1 MDRRHVVG
9 KRPGSSSSPARGASG
24 QGRDNYYLYRDQG
37 PSGYNGNSYYAQ
49 GEGGR
54 YMNRDIDGVSSFEN
68 LENCRA
74 ELLRKLDELK
84 DHLSRS
90 CEVSGKTD
98 VMVSPDPYPRSRAA
112 YLQEALTTSH
122 VVNQLRPHLGEA
134 SGYAPYVH
142 RDPHFRSGYQDE
154 GLSYARGPYGYGHPQ
169 TKYLHQPYHNRRHG
183 YGGNVDHPDANFFHS
198 PTCSCVHC
206 FDKDWDLPPHVLSNP
221 DNHHRMHPIGH
232 EPQGYRSGGFN
243 SRSSRSQP
251 SITPNSTDLDFE
263 DDGIHQARL
272 RKVQES
278 RTNGLMMRP
287 VAGGAPFIAC
297 TSCFE
302 SLRLPKQHISLK
314 KRQQKLK
321 CGACSSVFLF
331 ELGNKALTLP
341 VSGSF
346 DHVVTEMDDCSS
358 LAVDGDVGYEEGGS
372 KLAEAYACSDSN
384 DDSVPKVSLTDK
396 KSSSDECEKH
406 LDSLSSVSSPSKDQ
420 QMEDTLPPEK
430 HGSPSAELHI
440 MEDTIPPEKHGS
452 SSAELHIME
461 DTLPPEKHGSSS
473 AELHI
478 KVESL
483 PPPILSTEESPDHC
497 SPSSLVGQCDNG
509 DKVTKSELDR
519 NATWQNSVRDSAVST
534 EIESKEFPKSYISQD
549 TCDKGAESSSS
560 GLDDSRSG
568 NFMKWAP
575 NAELGTSQ
583 VFVNGHLIPENLVQ
597 KAELLAGPIQPGE
610 YWYDV
615 RAGFWGVM
623 GFPCLGIIMPN
634 IEEFNYPM
642 PEKCA
647 AGNTGVVVNGRELHQ
662 KDLDLLAGRGLP
674 ILSGRSYLVKISGE
688 VVDEDTGEELDSIGK
703 LAPSVERANHGFG
716 MKVPR
721 FISRYQS

>member
-1 MDRRHVVG
+1 MDRRHVIG
-9 KRPGSSSSPARGASG
+9 KRLGSPSSPARGASG

-37 PSGYNGNSYYAQ
+37 PSSYNGNSYYAR
-49 GEGGR
+49 GDGGR
-54 YMNRDIDGVSSFEN
+54 YMNRDIDVASSFEN

-84 DHLSRS
+84 NHLSRS
-90 CEVSGKTD
+90 CEVFEKND

-122 VVNQLRPHLGEA
+122 VVNQQRPRLGEA

-142 RDPHFRSGYQDE
+142 RDSHFRSGYQDE
-154 GLSYARGPYGYGHPQ
+154 GLSYANTYQEEIPRGAYGYDHSQ
-169 TKYLHQPYHNRRHG
+169 TKYLHQPYHDRRHG
-183 YGGNVDHPDANFFHS
+183 YGGTVDHPDANFFHN

-206 FDKDWDLPPHVLSNP
+206 FDKDWDLPPHVLANP
-221 DNHHRMHPIGH
+221 DHPHRMHPIGH
-232 EPQGYRSGGFN
+232 EPQGYSGGFN
-243 SRSSRSQP
+243 SHSSHSQP
-251 SITPNSTDLDFE
+251 SITPNSTDIDFE
-263 DDGIHQARL
+263 NAGIHQTRL
-272 RKVQES
+272 RNMQEA
-278 RTNGLMMRP
+278 RRNGLMMRP

-302 SLRLPKQHISLK
+302 SLRLPKQHFSLK

-321 CGACSSVFLF
+321 CGTCSSVFLF

-372 KLAEAYACSDSN
+372 KLAETYACSDSN

-396 KSSSDECEKH
+396 KSSSDKYEKN
-406 LDSLSSVSSPSKDQ
+406 LDSLSSVSSPSKDR
-420 QMEDTLPPEK
+420 QMEDTI
-430 HGSPSAELHI
+430 SS
-440 MEDTIPPEKHGS
+440 EKHGS
-452 SSAELHIME
+452 SSAKLHIME

-483 PPPILSTEESPDHC
+483 PHPILSNEESPDRC
-497 SPSSLVGQCDNG
+497 SANLVVGQCDNG
-509 DKVTKSELDR
+509 DKGTKFELDCK
-519 NATWQNSVRDSAVST
+519 ATWQNSVRDSAVST
-534 EIESKEFPKSYISQD
+534 EIESKEFPKSCISQD

-560 GLDDSRSG
+560 GHDDSRSG
-568 NFMKWAP
+568 DFMKWTP

-688 VVDEDTGEELDSIGK
+688 VIYEDTGEELDSIGK

>member
-1 MDRRHVVG
+1 MDRRHAIG
-9 KRPGSSSSPARGASG
+9 KRPELSSSPARGASG
-24 QGRDNYYLYRDQG
+24 QGRGNYQLYREQG
-37 PSGYNGNSYYAQ
+37 PSSYNENSYFAQ
-49 GEGGR
+49 GEGAS
-54 YMNRDIDGVSSFEN
+54 YMNHDMDGMSRFEN

-90 CEVSGKTD
+90 CEVSEKTD
-98 VMVSPDPYPRSRAA
+98 EMVSPYSRNRAA
-112 YLQEALTTSH
+112 YLQEALTTSR
-122 VVNQLRPHLGEA
+122 VANQQRPHLGET
-134 SGYAPYVH
+134 SGYAPYIH
-142 RDPHFRSGYQDE
+142 RDSHIRRGYQDE
-154 GLSYARGPYGYGHPQ
+154 GLSYANTYQEEIPRGPYGYGHPQ
-169 TKYLHQPYHNRRHG
+169 TKYLHQPYHDRRHG
-183 YGGNVDHPDANFFHS
+183 YGGSVHHPDANFVHN

-221 DNHHRMHPIGH
+221 DQHHLMHPIGH
-232 EPQGYRSGGFN
+232 GPQGYRSAGFN
-243 SRSSRSQP
+243 SHSSHSQP

-263 DDGIHQARL
+263 NDGTHQSRH
-272 RKVQES
+272 RKMQED
-278 RTNGLMMRP
+278 RRNGHLTRP

-302 SLRLPKQHISLK
+302 SLRLPRKHISLA

-321 CGACSSVFLF
+321 CGACSSVILF

-346 DHVVTEMDDCSS
+346 DNVVTEIDDCSS
-358 LAVDGDVGYEEGGS
+358 LVVDGDVGYDQGDS
-372 KLAEAYACSDSN
+372 NLAETYACSDSN
-384 DDSVPKVSLTDK
+384 DDSVLKDCQADK
-396 KSSSDECEKH
+396 KSNSDEYEKN
-406 LDSLSSVSSPSKDQ
+406 LDSLPSVSSLSTDRQ
-420 QMEDTLPPEK
+420 IED
-430 HGSPSAELHI
+430 A
-440 MEDTIPPEKHGS
+440 
-452 SSAELHIME
+452 
-461 DTLPPEKHGSSS
+461 LPPEKHGSSS

-478 KVESL
+478 KIESL
-483 PPPILSTEESPDHC
+483 PHPILSTEESPDHC
-497 SPSSLVGQCDNG
+497 SANLVVGQCDNG
-509 DKVTKSELDR
+509 NKGTKSEFDR
-519 NATWQNSVRDSAVST
+519 NVSWQNSVQDSAVST
-534 EIESKEFPKSYISQD
+534 EIESKEFPKSCISQD

-560 GLDDSRSG
+560 GLDNSRSRD
-568 NFMKWAP
+568 FMKWVP
-575 NAELGTSQ
+575 NADLGTSQ
-583 VFVNGHLIPENLVQ
+583 VFVNGNLIPENLVQ

-634 IEEFNYPM
+634 IEEFDYPM

-674 ILSGRSYLVKISGE
+674 IISGRSYLVKISGE
-688 VVDEDTGEELDSIGK
+688 VVDKDTGEELDSIGK

>member
-24 QGRDNYYLYRDQG
+24 LGRDNYYLYRDQG
-37 PSGYNGNSYYAQ
+37 PSSYNGNSDYAR

-54 YMNRDIDGVSSFEN
+54 YVNRDIDGVSSFEN

-90 CEVSGKTD
+90 CEVSEKTD
-98 VMVSPDPYPRSRAA
+98 VVVSPDPYPRSRAA
-112 YLQEALTTSH
+112 YLQEALATSH
-122 VVNQLRPHLGEA
+122 VVNQKRPHLGEA

-142 RDPHFRSGYQDE
+142 RDSHFRSGYHDE
-154 GLSYARGPYGYGHPQ
+154 GLSYANNTYHQEIPRGPYGY
-169 TKYLHQPYHNRRHG
+169 QPYHDRRHG
-183 YGGNVDHPDANFFHS
+183 YGGSVHHPDASFFHN

-221 DNHHRMHPIGH
+221 DHHHRTHPIGH
-232 EPQGYRSGGFN
+232 EPQGYRPGGFN
-243 SRSSRSQP
+243 SHSSHSQP

-263 DDGIHQARL
+263 NDGIHQARH
-272 RKVQES
+272 RKMQES
-278 RTNGLMMRP
+278 RINGLMMRP

-346 DHVVTEMDDCSS
+346 EHVVTEMDDCSS
-358 LAVDGDVGYEEGGS
+358 LAVDGDVGYEHGGS
-372 KLAEAYACSDSN
+372 NLAETYACTDSN
-384 DDSVPKVSLTDK
+384 NSVPKVSLTIK
-396 KSSSDECEKH
+396 KSDSDEYEKH
-406 LDSLSSVSSPSKDQ
+406 LDLLSSVSSPSKDRK
-420 QMEDTLPPEK
+420 MEYTLPPEK
-430 HGSPSAELHI
+430 HGSSFAELHI
-440 MEDTIPPEKHGS
+440 TEDN
-452 SSAELHIME
+452 
-461 DTLPPEKHGSSS
+461 LPPEKHGSSS

-483 PPPILSTEESPDHC
+483 PHPISSNEESPDHC
-497 SPSSLVGQCDNG
+497 SPNILAGQCDNG
-509 DKVTKSELDR
+509 DKVTKPELDR

-534 EIESKEFPKSYISQD
+534 EIESKEFPKSCVSQD

-568 NFMKWAP
+568 DYMKWTP